1 MLDDSFRYL
10 LANVHGPLCG
20 LSSADIWQEVH
31 VETKIHNWSWQLSIA
46 EWIKPV
52 Q

>member
-1 MLDDSFRYL
+1 MLADAFRHL
-10 LANVHGPLCG
+10 LENIHGPLCG
-20 LSSADIWQEVH
+20 LSADIWQEAH
-31 VETKIHNWSWQLSIA
+31 GETKIHNWTWQLSIA